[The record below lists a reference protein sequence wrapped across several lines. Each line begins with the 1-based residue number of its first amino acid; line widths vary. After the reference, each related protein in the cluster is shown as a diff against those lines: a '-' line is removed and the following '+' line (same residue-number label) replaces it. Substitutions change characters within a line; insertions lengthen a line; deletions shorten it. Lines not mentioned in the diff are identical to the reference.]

1 MGRKSMF
8 TEEGTCDWCKKTS
21 FVTRHDYVDGKYHHS
36 CQACYDMAKIDVR
49 LFNQGEMQM
58 RERMAQRAS

>member
-1 MGRKSMF
+1 
-8 TEEGTCDWCKKTS
+8 
-21 FVTRHDYVDGKYHHS
+21 
-36 CQACYDMAKIDVR
+36 ACYDMAKIDVR

>member
-1 MGRKSMF
+1 
-8 TEEGTCDWCKKTS
+8 GTCDWCKKPS

>member
-1 MGRKSMF
+1 MF
-8 TEEGTCDWCKKTS
+8 TEEGTCDWCKKPS

-36 CQACYDMAKIDVR
+36 CQTCYDMAKIDVH

>member
-1 MGRKSMF
+1 
-8 TEEGTCDWCKKTS
+8 
-21 FVTRHDYVDGKYHHS
+21 
-36 CQACYDMAKIDVR
+36 R